1 MAETKLSGKEIARR
15 GKILY
20 DGVIRKRVETA
31 ANLGKIVVIDVETG
45 EYLID
50 DLGLDASR
58 RLHAKREGAHLYGIR
73 IGYQVAESLGGSM
86 ERTAP

>member
-1 MAETKLSGKEIARR
+1 MAETRLSGKEIARR

-20 DGVIRKRVETA
+20 EGVIRKRVEMA

-58 RLHAKREGAHLYGIR
+58 SLHAKRADAHLYGIR
-73 IGYQVAESLGGSM
+73 IGYQVSESLGGSM
-86 ERTAP
+86 ERVQP